1 MLQAKEEGNVEEVDK
16 QSKRLV
22 KVGKEHVNE
31 CKKLLKCM
39 GIPYVEAP
47 CEAEAQCAELVKG
60 GKVCMNYTLYNV
72 DLRRYLTP

>member
-1 MLQAKEEGNVEEVDK
+1 MLQAKEEGNVEEVGK